1 MATIYPGVFTGTPLG
16 TLPATIV
23 LPNGRTGWLN
33 PYKGTYTENRTYNQR
48 LQRGWL
54 RGESQST
61 ARGHKPI
68 GGLTE
73 SQWRRLKR
81 LYVDEINYR
90 TWENAPSNRM
100 KTRGGERTDP
110 RIFKQDVQYIVE
122 LFQEGYHDPNQPT
135 LTDWLSYTEFILALR
150 LDATI
155 EHQEFNNSA
164 PGRQNFFSRSD
175 FWQQEGFIGFFQ
187 IKAAPPIQMWWYH

>member
-1 MATIYPGVFTGTPLG
+1 MAAVYPGVFTGTPLG
-16 TLPATIV
+16 TLPATII
-23 LPNGRTGWLN
+23 LPSGRTGWLN
-33 PYKGTYTENRTYNQR
+33 PYKGTYSENKTYNQR

-100 KTRGGERTDP
+100 QRRGGERVDP
-110 RIFKQDVQYIVE
+110 RIFKQDIQYIVE
-122 LFQEGYHDPNQPT
+122 IMDEGYRDPNQPT
-135 LTDWLSYTEFILALR
+135 LDNWLEYSEFLLAIR
-150 LDATI
+150 LDAII
-155 EHQEFNNSA
+155 EFQEFNNPS
-164 PGRQNFFSRSD
+164 PGKQNFYSRQS
-175 FWQQEGFIGFFQ
+175 FWTKQGFIGFFD
-187 IKAAPPIQMWWYH
+187 ITSAPTIQLWWYH